1 MTHLSNYK
9 TTWEEREN
17 GIYGSVTYTHTRI
30 VQWADG
36 DITLNSD
43 GWETVTT
50 KRKMNQASEQFCL
63 GYRVFQKNY
72 KWFVELPSGQVI
84 DYVDN
89 MKFARYP
96 NMEEAVTDRW
106 DRMRKQEG
114 TV

>member
-9 TTWEEREN
+9 TTWEEREH

-63 GYRVFQKNY
+63 GYHVFAKNY
-72 KWFVELPSGQVI
+72 KWFVKLPSGQVI
-84 DYVDN
+84 DYEDN

-96 NMEEAVTDRW
+96 NMEGVEV
-106 DRMRKQEG
+106 
-114 TV
+114 